1 MREGSTAQ
9 PNDAKFVEAVSRKN
23 LENRNTQIYKSWFVF
38 FSMPTLN
45 TGENRFHLD
54 RAKQWNGRQCFIAWS
69 LSPHPCLPS
78 WYNNTLWGNVGAKRA
93 LSFIKSHYPC
103 FISNLRPLRM
113 TKGPKIEILSLPPGC
128 GQIANTYWVAVTI
141 ILIRSRSNVPVD
153 I

>member
-23 LENRNTQIYKSWFVF
+23 LENRNTQNLQQLVCFFLHANIEHWRKSV
-38 FSMPTLN
+38 
-45 TGENRFHLD
+45 RFHLD
-54 RAKQWNGRQCFIAWS
+54 WPKQYNGRQCFIAWS

-78 WYNNTLWGNVGAKRA
+78 WYNNTLWGNVGTKRA

-113 TKGPKIEILSLPPGC
+113 TKGPKIEILSLPKFHQVVGKL
-128 GQIANTYWVAVTI
+128 QIHIGLRWQSYW
-141 ILIRSRSNVPVD
+141 
-153 I
+153 

>member
-45 TGENRFHLD
+45 TGENRYNLD
-54 RAKQWNGRQCFIAWS
+54 RAKQCNDRQCFIAWS

-141 ILIRSRSNVPVD
+141 ILIRSRSSVPVD